1 MCACI
6 FLSVLVSL
14 CVSPFLYLPSSL
26 RLFYSLL
33 SGSVTHVAG
42 GQGERGVFPG
52 SKIYEQLKVGRR
64 PASISPACCC
74 QAGWG
79 GLAVNHRLYTF
90 ISVFP
95 PKREGYDKIMFYC
108 PQFLARCRHLSRNR
122 LVGGQSPWKGG
133 REREICV
140 CKSVCCVYVGWF
152 FFFFFL
158 NRWQKPL
165 PQ

>member
-1 MCACI
+1 MRLY
-6 FLSVLVSL
+6 LSKYVSMSLVFH
-14 CVSPFLYLPSSL
+14 FLYFPSSL
-26 RLFYSLL
+26 CSLLRLFFSLL

-108 PQFLARCRHLSRNR
+108 PRFLARCRHLSWNS
-122 LVGGQSPWKGG
+122 LVGGQRPWKGG
-133 REREICV
+133 ERWRNMRVLKCV
-140 CKSVCCVYVGWF
+140 LLGDTS
-152 FFFFFL
+152 L
-158 NRWQKPL
+158 
-165 PQ
+165 

>member
-1 MCACI
+1 MWMY
-6 FLSVLVSL
+6 LSKCVTVSL
-14 CVSPFLYLPSSL
+14 CIPSVSLCSSQ

-33 SGSVTHVAG
+33 SGSVTHVAE

-95 PKREGYDKIMFYC
+95 PKREGYDKIMLYC
-108 PQFLARCRHLSRNR
+108 PRFLARCRHLFRNR
-122 LVGGQSPWKGG
+122 LVGGQSPLNGG
-133 REREICV
+133 RDREMCM
-140 CKSVCCVYVGWF
+140 CKSMCLWRVI
-152 FFFFFL
+152 FFL
-158 NRWQKPL
+158 TADRSL
-165 PQ
+165 

>member
-1 MCACI
+1 MHSKNL
-6 FLSVLVSL
+6 LSYGADTGMWLYLSKCVSVSL
-14 CVSPFLYLPSSL
+14 PLPPSSP

-95 PKREGYDKIMFYC
+95 PKREGYDKIMFYR
-108 PQFLARCRHLSRNR
+108 PRFPARCRHLSRNR
-122 LVGGQSPWKGG
+122 LDGGQSPWKGG
-133 REREICV
+133 RDREICV
-140 CKSVCCVYVGWF
+140 CKIVLCLCRVIF
-152 FFFFFL
+152 F
-158 NRWQKPL
+158 
-165 PQ
+165 

>member
-1 MCACI
+1 MMWFCI
-6 FLSVLVSL
+6 FITVLVCLSV
-14 CVSPFLYLPSSL
+14 SSL
-26 RLFYSLL
+26 SLPPILSPRLFYSLL
-33 SGSVTHVAG
+33 SSSVTHVAG
-42 GQGERGVFPG
+42 GQGERGGFPG

-108 PQFLARCRHLSRNR
+108 PRFLARCRHLSQNR

-133 REREICV
+133 TDREICV
-140 CKSVCCVYVGWF
+140 LCLCWVIF
-152 FFFFFL
+152 FFYL
-158 NRWQKPL
+158 WQKPL
-165 PQ
+165 IQ